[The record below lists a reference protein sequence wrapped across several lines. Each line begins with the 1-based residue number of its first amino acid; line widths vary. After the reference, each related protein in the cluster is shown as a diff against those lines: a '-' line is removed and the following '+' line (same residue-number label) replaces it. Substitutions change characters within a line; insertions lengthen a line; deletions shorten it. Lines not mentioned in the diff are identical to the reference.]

1 MCVLTEACCWKL
13 VSLSFFA
20 WAVVSSTS
28 LYILVLH
35 FGAPMCIFE
44 QSSSNISLHM
54 LEQRYK
60 FDTTIPLP
68 SISSKIFNFCF
79 CMSLP
84 QFADP
89 NNLGKQLGLWVSK
102 SCTHSHM
109 LQIQALHAFYAFS
122 QHSTGA
128 NLLHWAAK
136 DWSQQRIPA
145 VHSAASLLE
154 LDSCLPKGR
163 GSHDKIENI

>member
-84 QFADP
+84 NLRTPIIWA
-89 NNLGKQLGLWVSK
+89 NNWVSESQSLAHTHTCCK
-102 SCTHSHM
+102 SKHSM
-109 LQIQALHAFYAFS
+109 LFTPSANTRRGQ
-122 QHSTGA
+122 